1 MFGYITVHQS
11 ELKVREYET
20 YRASYCGLCRS
31 LKKRHGRIGQMTLSY
46 DMTFIALL
54 LTGLYEPQT
63 RSGSGRCLAHPMQV
77 HHYRENPYFNY
88 AADMNVMLTWYKC
101 LDDWHDERK
110 LSRWLFA
117 QALRPKMKKIRRLYP
132 EKAELVQGELDAL
145 SRMEREGV
153 CNVDRTAGHFGE
165 IMAELFVYRD
175 DEWKQ
180 TLRRMGFYFGKFI
193 YLMDAYEDIEDD
205 LKHGRYN
212 PLADLYRK
220 DTFEED
226 AQEILKMMMAETSR
240 AFEQLPILEDAEILQ
255 NILYAGVWT
264 RYGQIRC
271 SRKESQKES

>member
-1 MFGYITVHQS
+1 MFGYVTVHQS

-63 RSGSGRCLAHPMQV
+63 RNGSGRCLAHPLYL
-77 HHYRENPYFNY
+77 HHYRENPYFDY
-88 AADMNVMLTWYKC
+88 AADMNVMFTWYKC

-110 LSRWLFA
+110 VSRWFFA
-117 QALRPKMKKIRRLYP
+117 QVLRPKMKKIRRLYP
-132 EKAELVQGELDAL
+132 EKAERVQKELSEL
-145 SRMEREGV
+145 SRLEQEGV
-153 CNVDRTAGHFGE
+153 CDVDQTAGHFGE
-165 IMAELFVYRD
+165 IMAELFAYRE
-175 DEWKQ
+175 DEWTQ

-240 AFEQLPILEDAEILQ
+240 AFEQLPILEDVEILR

-264 RYGQIRC
+264 KYGQIRC